1 MSNIRCFGH
10 ALPLCSSRSVSICK
24 LQLSCLQVSFQ
35 FLFTGPA
42 FGTYAT
48 FVFLRTGHLAAAIAV
63 HSFCN
68 WMGFPPIADVLS
80 HPRSRKLIA
89 FYMLGICGF
98 AALVRPVT
106 NPALYTN
113 IRYDQT
119 VKAIVAQRGM
129 H

>member
-1 MSNIRCFGH
+1 MAPLLLLHGAGLRKTILVTPIMFGVAH
-10 ALPLCSSRSVSICK
+10 LHHLYELVRFQGASLPGAALM
-24 LQLSCLQVSFQ
+24 VSFQ

-80 HPRSRKLIA
+80 HPQSRKLLA

-98 AALVRPVT
+98 AALVRPIT
-106 NPALYTN
+106 DPALY
-113 IRYDQT
+113 
-119 VKAIVAQRGM
+119 
-129 H
+129 